1 MIFQAQCKKEF
12 ELYSTV
18 KLLQDSESE
27 TTADMYYWKLH
38 SACQNLDFLGAQDIL
53 NLAFSRKLKSQFGRF
68 FLHLAAI
75 HGHTSILRTLLE
87 FGWSVHAADDR
98 GVTPLHLASFR
109 GDAEMVSKL
118 IESGANVN
126 CRDVHG
132 RQPLAVATFP
142 GHLRA
147 VVALLHARANVMAKD
162 DSERSA
168 LDLAAARGHKILVR
182 LLIQFGADPALMDF
196 QERNTTVHM
205 YEADVG
211 TERCMLT
218 KKVVTSE
225 SLEALR
231 GPMNQRGYQ
240 QQETATDGCTKSE
253 GKGSR
258 SSFDRDTI
266 DDMFSRMEAFR
277 TANDT
282 AGLLEPASTP
292 KMIYTNELQPASSA
306 EQKNKIFIRHSRS
319 SNEIMRD

>member
-231 GPMNQRGYQ
+231 GPVTQRSYQ
-240 QQETATDGCTKSE
+240 HHETTVDGRTKNEESE
-253 GKGSR
+253 SR
-258 SSFDRDTI
+258 CSFDRDTI
-266 DDMFSRMEAFR
+266 NDMFSRMETFR
-277 TANDT
+277 LANDT
-282 AGLLEPASTP
+282 AGLLEPATAP
-292 KMIYTNELQPASSA
+292 TRLNTNEFRAAMSA
-306 EQKNKIFIRHSRS
+306 GNKNKAFIRNSRS
-319 SNEIMRD
+319 SSDLMLF